1 MTRLLVGLEVALY
14 VWAFFSR
21 DFWALGAAIVLSLAL
36 HRGGFESDEL
46 DGTTEKA
53 QKSNKSIGG
62 GLF

>member
-21 DFWALGAAIVLSLAL
+21 DYWALGAAIVLSLAL
-36 HRGGFESDEL
+36 HRDGFDGDEHEGSSDKA
-46 DGTTEKA
+46 EKTH
-53 QKSNKSIGG
+53 KSIGG